1 MMKKYELT
9 RKNRTTGR
17 IWSARCEECEEGFVI
32 KAGSVISDIELKGL
46 TKRMKK
52 IRDNAKIDQ
61 NRILLEDVVVKDLQ
75 DAAAFVLATNA
86 GASYW
91 KISLDVLSERK

>member
-1 MMKKYELT
+1 MKKYELT
-9 RKNRTTGR
+9 RKNRATGR

-52 IRDNAKIDQ
+52 IRDSAKIDQ
-61 NRILLEDVVVKDLQ
+61 NRVLLEDVFVKDLR
-75 DAAAFVLATNA
+75 DAAAFVLSTNA
-86 GASYW
+86 SVSYW
-91 KISLDVLSERK
+91 KMSADVLSEI